1 MIVVQLLKG
10 KQKQSR
16 HGRIPQGPLPHF
28 KPLVQ
33 ITEHIQIHINTS
45 IIQASQMQG
54 CRNQKQSEAQDMYTY
69 LQVDPLQNMDAALT
83 QNANPKP
90 HPQRYLAGYLYR
102 MYIIF
107 CIARSC

>member
-1 MIVVQLLKG
+1 
-10 KQKQSR
+10 
-16 HGRIPQGPLPHF
+16 
-28 KPLVQ
+28 
-33 ITEHIQIHINTS
+33 
-45 IIQASQMQG
+45 
-54 CRNQKQSEAQDMYTY
+54 MYTY

-107 CIARSC
+107 CIARSCWRRPDGRN